1 MIPVVSPAV
10 PSSPM
15 VKMKTAT
22 STSIKVKPCCV
33 APVPRRLRCNNPNI
47 LVDLHVACRG
57 DCDQSR
63 PSGVR
68 YRDYSLAIS
77 SSPSMEVR
85 RGVSARHR
93 ESAVGVIYMDVD
105 ALRRLARIRRA
116 IGVGV
121 SDNLHRVIAGKG
133 DRIGDVL
140 LHRLRSSP
148 HELAKDL
155 ATRPV

>member
-1 MIPVVSPAV
+1 
-10 PSSPM
+10 
-15 VKMKTAT
+15 
-22 STSIKVKPCCV
+22 
-33 APVPRRLRCNNPNI
+33 
-47 LVDLHVACRG
+47 
-57 DCDQSR
+57 
-63 PSGVR
+63 
-68 YRDYSLAIS
+68 
-77 SSPSMEVR
+77 MEVR